1 MEKIFRKIEVNKWNV
16 NHYEILWLK
25 YNWRLDECDIE
36 DRENKKGFKRAVG
49 WDKIYDKICYRARKA
64 ISDKKIRKR
73 EKSISFLKWRIIKIE
88 EIKIKK
94 IILKTKNRL
103 T

>member
-16 NHYEILWLK
+16 NHHEILWLK

-49 WDKIYDKICYRARKA
+49 
-64 ISDKKIRKR
+64 
-73 EKSISFLKWRIIKIE
+73 
-88 EIKIKK
+88 
-94 IILKTKNRL
+94 
-103 T
+103 